1 MNYQISSLNADNFS
15 HLFGLDDESLARHQ
29 ARRMQVTAQPGFPCR
44 VTLEDVSVG
53 ESVLLTNYQHLPADS
68 PYRSS
73 HAIFVTEGAKTCP
86 PIINEIPE
94 QLKLRLLSIRAFSG
108 DGMMVDADV
117 VNGDDC
123 ESVIRRLLAI
133 KGVDF
138 LHIHNAKQGCY
149 AARVDKIQTA
159 G

>member
-1 MNYQISSLNADNFS
+1 LNYQISPLNADNFS

-29 ARRMQVTAQPGFPCR
+29 ARRMQVTAHPGFPCR
-44 VTLEDVSVG
+44 VMLEDASVG
-53 ESVLLTNYQHLPADS
+53 ESVLLTNYQHLPVDS

-73 HAIFVTEGAKTCP
+73 HAIFVRERVPSCL

-133 KGVDF
+133 QGVDF

-159 G
+159 E